1 MYGRPYL
8 SRCEVRS
15 WPINSHLLRYVWC
28 VSANHRR
35 ALIVIPIYL
44 LLFPSL
50 MLHLWF
56 KWATVTYCIVFID
69 PEALS
74 GNHIEFEGTGHCF
87 EIVFSI
93 LLLIE
98 LLANSMRPL
107 TACLSC
113 NCYSRRGFPPVMMR
127 RTLKSAAQI
136 HFIIVVVTRVN
147 IFILVRSG
155 GDLFS
160 KGLLKEYTLFFHM
173 LLDFLA
179 CFLPKLEVY

>member
-1 MYGRPYL
+1 
-8 SRCEVRS
+8 
-15 WPINSHLLRYVWC
+15 
-28 VSANHRR
+28 
-35 ALIVIPIYL
+35 
-44 LLFPSL
+44 
-50 MLHLWF
+50 
-56 KWATVTYCIVFID
+56 
-69 PEALS
+69 
-74 GNHIEFEGTGHCF
+74 
-87 EIVFSI
+87 
-93 LLLIE
+93 
-98 LLANSMRPL
+98 
-107 TACLSC
+107 
-113 NCYSRRGFPPVMMR
+113 MMR